1 MKQIK
6 YDHFRFIFLLLLVF
20 FSVPLL
26 GQTFTMSGYVTD
38 KKSGE
43 TLLGVSVFLKNGS
56 GLGTS
61 TNEFGFYS
69 LTLPE
74 GKYQVAVSYM
84 GYDAQMIQIEL
95 RASQKIDIQL
105 TENTN
110 MLSEV
115 IISSN
120 EENKSVTQ
128 ALMGVEK
135 LNVATISKLPVLFG
149 ERDILKTMQLQPG
162 VKSAGDG
169 QSGFTVR
176 GGSLD
181 QNLILLD
188 DAPVYNASHLLGF
201 FSIFNS
207 DAIKDITLYKGTAPA
222 PYGGRISSVVD
233 VKMKEGDNQNYRVR
247 GGIGLIS
254 SKLNIEGPI
263 QNGKS
268 SFLLTG
274 RRTYADVFLKQT
286 EQYQDDQL
294 YFYDLNGKFNYRFSD
309 QDRLFI
315 SGYSGRDALGLTNRF
330 NIDWGNTTATVRW
343 NHLFNDKL
351 FSNTSF
357 IYSNYDY
364 NIDLKN
370 NANPFSI
377 LSRIRDWNLKQEFQ
391 YFPNS
396 KNEWKFGYNVI
407 HHTVTPGQIT
417 AEGSTSNPYQI
428 RNGLESA
435 LYFSNSWETTDRLTI
450 NYGLRLSDFTVLGG
464 SDYYV
469 LDDNRNVIDTISSRS
484 AVKKYFNFE
493 PRFSMSYLLN
503 KNSSVKASYTRNTQ
517 NLHLIS
523 NSVITSPTDKW
534 IMNTNIIKPEI
545 GDQLSLG
552 YFRNLKENMFELSAE
567 AYYKLMQNQIDY
579 KDNADERAPIIETQL
594 LYGKGQAYGVEL
606 FLKKNKG
613 NLTGWIGYT
622 LSRTEKKI
630 DGINQNQWYA
640 ARQDRTH
647 DISIVG
653 MYDLSK
659 RWNISAVFVYQTGN
673 AVTFPSGKY
682 EVAGQTTWFYTERN
696 GYRIAAYH
704 RLDVGATYKLKERK
718 HLRSELSFS
727 LYNAY
732 GHENPAIITFEQ
744 SASDPDKTVAVQT
757 ALFRWVP
764 SISWNFKIN

>member
-1 MKQIK
+1 M
-6 YDHFRFIFLLLLVF
+6 
-20 FSVPLL
+20 SVW
-26 GQTFTMSGYVTD
+26 GQTFTISGYVTD
-38 KKSGE
+38 KKNGE
-43 TLLGVSVFLKNGS
+43 TLIGASVFVKDKTE
-56 GLGTS
+56 LGTP

-69 LTLPE
+69 LTIPQ
-74 GKYQVAVSYM
+74 GKYELAVSYI
-84 GYDAQMIQIEL
+84 GYEEQIIQIDL
-95 RASQKIDIQL
+95 TANLKINIQL
-105 TENTN
+105 TENTD
-110 MLSEV
+110 MLIEV
-115 IISSN
+115 IISSD
-120 EENKSVTQ
+120 EENKRVTQ
-128 ALMGVEK
+128 PQMGVEK

-149 ERDILKTMQLQPG
+149 ERDILKSMQLQPG

-176 GGSLD
+176 GGGMD

-201 FSIFNS
+201 FSIVNS
-207 DAIKDITLYKGTAPA
+207 DALKDITLYKGTAPA
-222 PYGGRISSVVD
+222 PYGGRVSSVVD
-233 VKMKEGDNQNYRVR
+233 VKMKEGDNQNYRVS
-247 GGIGLIS
+247 GGVGLIS

-263 QNGKS
+263 QKGKS

-286 EQYQDDQL
+286 DQYQDDQL

-309 QDRLFI
+309 KDRLFV
-315 SGYSGRDALGLTNRF
+315 SGYSGRDVLGLANRF
-330 NIDWGNTTATVRW
+330 NVDWGNTTATIRW

-391 YFPNS
+391 YFPNN

-407 HHTVTPGQIT
+407 HHTVTPGKIT
-417 AEGSTSNPYQI
+417 AEGSTSDPYQI
-428 RNGLESA
+428 RTGLETA
-435 LYFSNSWETTDRLTI
+435 LYISNSWEATDKLKI

-464 SDYYV
+464 SDYYL
-469 LDDNRNVIDTISSRS
+469 LDDNKAVVDTISRSS
-484 AVKKYFNFE
+484 AVKNYLNFE
-493 PRFSMSYLLN
+493 PRFSASYILN

-552 YFRNLKENMFELSAE
+552 YFRNLKENMFEFSAE

-579 KDNADERAPIIETQL
+579 KDNADERSPVIETQL
-594 LYGKGQAYGVEL
+594 LYGKGRAYGVEL
-606 FLKKNKG
+606 LLKKNKG

-622 LSRTEKKI
+622 LSRTEKQI
-630 DGINQNQWYA
+630 DGINQNKWYA

-653 MYDLSK
+653 MYDVSK
-659 RWNISAVFVYQTGN
+659 RWNVSAVFVYQTGN
-673 AVTFPSGKY
+673 AVTFPNGKY

-704 RLDVGATYKLKERK
+704 RLDLGATYKLKERK
-718 HLRSELSFS
+718 RFSSELLSS
-727 LYNAY
+727 
-732 GHENPAIITFEQ
+732 E
-744 SASDPDKTVAVQT
+744 
-757 ALFRWVP
+757 
-764 SISWNFKIN
+764 